1 MKAFHVFMG
10 AFVIVIAL
18 STLGGRALALDEPQE
33 YTSSIFA
40 VDFYPSGAKFTFMA
54 EPYDNDGNF
63 RAIIPGA
70 FRTDSIRLAN
80 PENVYGDIMATRRIR
95 TQWTP
100 KQLQGLR
107 EELNAQNKIVNEL
120 LAKKSSLEQTL
131 ALLKNSNPDKSNPE
145 SLLKFIK
152 DAQVV
157 RLLTETSL
165 AELKVTL
172 SKEQDK
178 QRLLV
183 SEINAKSP
191 QSSTSYTEVTGQAGG
206 TVYIEAF
213 TDAAGWRPKYTL
225 DLSSVSGSVEVNMF
239 IRASQ
244 RTGLDYTGN
253 MTLHTKTPDE
263 AITTPE
269 IKPLKAAIKPKQEV
283 IASNSMVRYSRTNK
297 QFASAR
303 AAMTEADTYM
313 AEDAIEEESAMGA
326 APEAP
331 KAPAVRETLS
341 DRTLQIEGLLPGDGT
356 EREYEVIMS
365 DLYLDSKIQLVIVPE
380 LRNDAWIIASMDEKN
395 EHLIPGEAELRVDHH
410 PGGRIYLEEYGR
422 GQRVIP
428 FGYASQIT
436 AKKTAL
442 TEKTGVSWFSGV
454 YSGGYMI
461 EITNGTKDEQTITVK
476 DRMPIP
482 TDDKIKLEVKNIEP
496 REKTRDK
503 DNLLTWE
510 ITVPAGA
517 TVPITVDYALSYP
530 SGEEIEYR

>member
-1 MKAFHVFMG
+1 MKAFNVFMG
-10 AFVIVIAL
+10 AFVILFALVIF
-18 STLGGRALALDEPQE
+18 GGSALALNEPQE

-80 PENVYGDIMATRRIR
+80 PENVYGDIMSVRRVR

-100 KQLQGLR
+100 KQLQALR
-107 EELNAQNKIVNEL
+107 QELDAQNRTVNEL
-120 LAKKSSLEQTL
+120 LAKKSALEQTL
-131 ALLKNSNPDKSNPE
+131 ALLKNSEPDKSNPE
-145 SLLKFIK
+145 LLLKFIAE
-152 DAQVV
+152 AQTL
-157 RLLTETSL
+157 RLETENAL
-165 AELKVTL
+165 AELRATL
-172 SKEQDK
+172 TNEQEK

-183 SEINAKSP
+183 SEINARTP

-206 TVYIEAF
+206 TVYLEAF
-213 TDAAGWRPKYTL
+213 TSAAGWQPKYTL
-225 DLSSVSGSVEVNMF
+225 DLSSVSGSVEVKMY

-263 AITTPE
+263 HITEPQLN
-269 IKPLKAAIKPKQEV
+269 PLKAAIKPKQEV
-283 IASNSMVRYSRTNK
+283 IMSNSMVKYSRTNK

-303 AAMTEADTYM
+303 AAMSEADMYM
-313 AEDAIEEESAMGA
+313 AEDAVPEEAGMGA
-326 APEAP
+326 TPEAP
-331 KAPAVRETLS
+331 KAPAVRETLA
-341 DRTLQIEGLLPGDGT
+341 DRTLNIEGLLPGDGT

-365 DLYLDSKIQLVIVPE
+365 DLYLDSKIQLVLVPE

-410 PGGRIYLEEYGR
+410 PGGKIYIEEYGI
-422 GQRVIP
+422 GQRIIP
-428 FGYASQIT
+428 FGYARQIT

-454 YSGGYMI
+454 FNTGYRI
-461 EITNGTKDEQTITVK
+461 DITNGTKEEQTVTVK

-482 TDDKIKLEVKNIEP
+482 TDEKIKLEVKNINP
-496 REKTRDK
+496 PAKTRDK

-510 ITVPAGA
+510 ITLPAGA